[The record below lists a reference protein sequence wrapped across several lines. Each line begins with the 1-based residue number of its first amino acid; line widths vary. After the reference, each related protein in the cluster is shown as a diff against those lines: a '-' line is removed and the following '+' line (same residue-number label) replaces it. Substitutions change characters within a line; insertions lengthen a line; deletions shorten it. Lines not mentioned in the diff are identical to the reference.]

1 MTPEECIEAIRNL
14 PDSRLEAHGIRIG
27 YSYKKDD
34 DSLVL
39 AAAREEYLAKS
50 QWLEFWWLNRIEFS
64 NELTSTWK
72 ILYRPHGERTSSFK
86 RLAQEIYQRSYWMQE
101 QRVTPLDLTL
111 ACETQL
117 CEEKLT
123 NSGYFSDLPA
133 TTGKR
138 ENYNNAMKH
147 YDELEATHKIIFE
160 KGDFWLYPLQALE
173 ESAIYIA
180 KTDRTFNN
188 TYYRD
193 YLLQQKRYH
202 RQTGKGE
209 LNVIRLDRNGV
220 AELVGRGNS
229 LSRGIGQSK

>member
-1 MTPEECIEAIRNL
+1 MTPETCIEAIRNL
-14 PDSRLEAHGIRIG
+14 PDSRLEAHGIRMG

-34 DSLVL
+34 DTLVL
-39 AAAREEYLAKS
+39 ATAREEYLAKS
-50 QWLEFWWLNRIEFS
+50 QWLEFSWLNRIDLS

-72 ILYRPHGERTSSFK
+72 ILYKPHAERTSSFK

-101 QRVTPLDLTL
+101 QGVTPLDLTL
-111 ACETQL
+111 ACEIQI
-117 CEEKLT
+117 CEGKLS

-133 TTGKR
+133 TIGKR
-138 ENYNNAMKH
+138 ENYTDATKY
-147 YDELEATHKIIFE
+147 YDQLEATDKIIFE

-173 ESAIYIA
+173 QSGAYIA
-180 KTDRTFNN
+180 RIDNAFKN

>member
-1 MTPEECIEAIRNL
+1 MTPETCIEAIRNL

-27 YSYKKDD
+27 CSYQKDD

-50 QWLEFWWLNRIEFS
+50 QWLEFWWLNRTNLS

-72 ILYRPHGERTSSFK
+72 ILYKPHAERTSSFK
-86 RLAQEIYQRSYWMQE
+86 RLAQEIYQRLYWMQE
-101 QRVTPLDLTL
+101 QRVTPFDLTL
-111 ACETQL
+111 ACETQI
-117 CEEKLT
+117 CEDKLI

-133 TTGKR
+133 TVGKR
-138 ENYNNAMKH
+138 ENYNNAIKH
-147 YDELEATHKIIFE
+147 YDELEATNKIIFE
-160 KGDFWLYPLQALE
+160 KGDFWLHPLQALE
-173 ESAIYIA
+173 QSAACIA
-180 KTDRTFNN
+180 KIDNTFKN

-209 LNVIRLDRNGV
+209 LNVIRLGQNGS
-220 AELVGRGNS
+220 AELAGRGNS
-229 LSRGIGQSK
+229 PSRRIGQSK